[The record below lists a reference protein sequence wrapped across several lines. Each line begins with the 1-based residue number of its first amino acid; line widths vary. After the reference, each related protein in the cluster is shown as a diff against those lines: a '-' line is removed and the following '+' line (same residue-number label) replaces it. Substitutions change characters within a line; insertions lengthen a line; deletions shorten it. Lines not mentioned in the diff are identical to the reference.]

1 MGGIAVVLVYCRCWP
16 WRALAVALPWYLL
29 LYNSP
34 LSDSMFDSRCSTVS
48 NMRTELSSGWF
59 KNVCFSSM
67 CVYMCECVTARIYPS
82 FLPASPPTD
91 THGFPK
97 LEQPCHLSVLT
108 FVSLFFL
115 ASGVLTFTL
124 KWSSKCLN
132 LFCCD
137 DTDWRVHWFKW
148 TQMSFIFWCKHLF
161 KGAPFP
167 WSVLTSHHGEIF
179 GSARVAKS
187 TASETMA
194 MSEIE
199 H

>member
-1 MGGIAVVLVYCRCWP
+1 MYPCQTQCLTVA
-16 WRALAVALPWYLL
+16 ALPWVTCALNWVVGGL
-29 LYNSP
+29 KMS
-34 LSDSMFDSRCSTVS
+34 VS
-48 NMRTELSSGWF
+48 
-59 KNVCFSSM
+59 KYV
-67 CVYMCECVTARIYPS
+67 RIYVWMCDRP
-82 FLPASPPTD
+82 L
-91 THGFPK
+91 
-97 LEQPCHLSVLT
+97 L
-108 FVSLFFL
+108 SLFSAIQSSYGHSRFPETRAALPFVGTNFCLAVFL

-148 TQMSFIFWCKHLF
+148 TQMSFISWCKHLF

-167 WSVLTSHHGEIF
+167 WSVLTSHHGEMF
-179 GSARVAKS
+179 GIARVAKS